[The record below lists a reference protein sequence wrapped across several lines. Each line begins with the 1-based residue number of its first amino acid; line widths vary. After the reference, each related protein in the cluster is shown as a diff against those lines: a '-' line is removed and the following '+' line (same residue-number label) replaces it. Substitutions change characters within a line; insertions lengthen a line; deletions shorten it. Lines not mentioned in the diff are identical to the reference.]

1 MPSIRIEAKE
11 NLNKVAMSKAIQDNT
26 LFNLKESKSF
36 TDILLEKGLVD
47 IELDNSVN
55 VIGLLQA
62 LYAANAK
69 VQFLD

>member
-55 VIGLLQA
+55 VIGLLLA